1 MCLMFCF
8 SFPPFICFA
17 SRPHLFSIS
26 LSFPLYS
33 SLCFQLLC
41 QFVCSCVSC
50 VPVQVPCVRPAFYV
64 PWPCCTPRFSFF
76 SFFLFNYYYFLC
88 LPLVLVFFAAYL
100 DTDNQLSQSLRY
112 ENVLQYR
119 HNCAITKQMFV
130 EIKIKDD
137 IEDGFGTAHEY

>member
-1 MCLMFCF
+1 M
-8 SFPPFICFA
+8 
-17 SRPHLFSIS
+17 
-26 LSFPLYS
+26 
-33 SLCFQLLC
+33 
-41 QFVCSCVSC
+41 
-50 VPVQVPCVRPAFYV
+50 
-64 PWPCCTPRFSFF
+64 
-76 SFFLFNYYYFLC
+76 
-88 LPLVLVFFAAYL
+88 FFAAYL